1 MKWIYVLQGKAGD
14 HKGPPNPTSSTLAP
28 TGRVLPMKNSS
39 CIKDLLKILYFG
51 GRAIVQFIQSG
62 REIMSEEM
70 LDATIEKETGRK
82 ETGRI
87 EAFSDGVFA
96 VAITLL
102 VFNLKVPQ
110 ISTEGTNSVTDLG
123 KALYQQWPSYLAF
136 VTSFATI
143 LIMWVSHHSIFKMV
157 YKSDSPFLFANGLLL
172 MLVTVVPFPTSLV
185 SEYLTTPAAAIACAV
200 YAGLFVLINIA
211 YNLLWW
217 AASHN
222 RSLLNPDVTTAQV
235 KIHARSIYFGFPIY
249 LLATLLAFLNPY
261 LTIAIC
267 TVMWIYWI
275 FTFSERSSSRVA

>member
-1 MKWIYVLQGKAGD
+1 
-14 HKGPPNPTSSTLAP
+14 
-28 TGRVLPMKNSS
+28 
-39 CIKDLLKILYFG
+39 
-51 GRAIVQFIQSG
+51 
-62 REIMSEEM
+62 MSEEM

-110 ISTEGTNSVTDLG
+110 LPAEDKYPVIDLG
-123 KALYQQWPSYLAF
+123 NALFNQWPSYLAF
-136 VTSFATI
+136 LTSFATI

-185 SEYLTTPAAAIACAV
+185 SEYLTTPAAAMACAV
-200 YAGLFVLINIA
+200 YAGIFVLINVA

-217 AASHN
+217 TASHK
-222 RSLLNPDVTTAQV
+222 RTLLNQDVSDAQV
-235 KIHARSIYFGFPIY
+235 KILARNMYFGFPVY

-261 LTIAIC
+261 ITIVIC
-267 TVMWIYWI
+267 TMMWIYWT
-275 FTFSERSSSRVA
+275 FTFFERSSTTEGLDR